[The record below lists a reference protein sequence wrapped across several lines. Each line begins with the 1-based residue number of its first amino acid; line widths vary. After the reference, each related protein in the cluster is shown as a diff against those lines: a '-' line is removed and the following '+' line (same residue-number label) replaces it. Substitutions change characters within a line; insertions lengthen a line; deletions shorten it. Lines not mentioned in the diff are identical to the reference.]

1 MSMST
6 HANHNEVIIDR
17 HSRQSLN
24 QLTTK
29 PMLVQNSIYLDLAI
43 DLNPIIVSPESS
55 VLEAISLMNQ
65 LLDSSEFDRSADLR
79 LLEARAS
86 CVLVDDGSKLIGI
99 FSKLDVMHLVEKQ
112 VNLQGLQIVDVIS
125 DSPIVIRRSQIQDLE
140 SMLNLLQTSRCRHLP
155 VLDDLDK
162 IIGVATQE
170 SILFANL
177 ANLEAQKRAVLN
189 AIPDLIYRVSVDGI
203 YLECFSSNYVTDIL
217 PSDLNPI
224 GKNLS
229 DILPNDLAN
238 RKLNAINKAIATG
251 EIQSFEQQWHING
264 QIQYEEVQIV
274 KVNDQ

>member
-1 MSMST
+1 
-6 HANHNEVIIDR
+6 
-17 HSRQSLN
+17 
-24 QLTTK
+24 
-29 PMLVQNSIYLDLAI
+29 MLVQNSIYLDLAI